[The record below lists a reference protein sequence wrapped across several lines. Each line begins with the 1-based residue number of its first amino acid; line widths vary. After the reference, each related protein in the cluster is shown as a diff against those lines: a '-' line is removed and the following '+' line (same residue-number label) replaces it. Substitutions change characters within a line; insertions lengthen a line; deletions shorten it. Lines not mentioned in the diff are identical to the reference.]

1 MKLLARVTLVAPL
14 MLGAFAVDASAQPK
28 PPIAG
33 RMPGGPMQP
42 AFTPVSQSF
51 ASVSVD
57 NLRKTGDVA
66 TTGSLDGVPLLSGFR
81 TRFMNGDHKLA
92 HVGVLAASSTS
103 AKVTF
108 SDQNGDDPFRA
119 TATWSVL
126 KGGSAVRKQVKG
138 IGVGRYELPLE
149 ARPANHRAV
158 LTGFEFQ
165 RFQPGDQEVRMVGA
179 WIDEAKNVVRVTMMD
194 DSQATQNMAARL
206 GNSGIASAG
215 GVVPEP
221 RSSNPALYNASV
233 GAVQGM
239 SVAFLATVQY
249 AFVPNGVFEGDEYLT
264 GTGRS
269 PSSGKVIPAR
279 GVLQGFE
286 FLFEQKHH
294 HLLDIGLQTATS
306 ASRAGSLTLPA
317 GESIAFQDNNRDD
330 ALRWALKFV
339 NVRADVSISAAR

>member
-66 TTGSLDGVPLLSGFR
+66 TNGSLDGVPLLSGFR

-119 TATWSVL
+119 TRDVVGPQGRQCRPQASE
-126 KGGSAVRKQVKG
+126 GHRRRAVRAPLGGAPREPPRRAHGLRVPAVSTG
-138 IGVGRYELPLE
+138 GPGGPHGRC
-149 ARPANHRAV
+149 
-158 LTGFEFQ
+158 
-165 RFQPGDQEVRMVGA
+165 
-179 WIDEAKNVVRVTMMD
+179 MD
-194 DSQATQNMAARL
+194 
-206 GNSGIASAG
+206 
-215 GVVPEP
+215 
-221 RSSNPALYNASV
+221 
-233 GAVQGM
+233 
-239 SVAFLATVQY
+239 
-249 AFVPNGVFEGDEYLT
+249 
-264 GTGRS
+264 
-269 PSSGKVIPAR
+269 
-279 GVLQGFE
+279 
-286 FLFEQKHH
+286 
-294 HLLDIGLQTATS
+294 
-306 ASRAGSLTLPA
+306 
-317 GESIAFQDNNRDD
+317 
-330 ALRWALKFV
+330 
-339 NVRADVSISAAR
+339 